1 MLRQEKQSKEVRP
14 SRLAKSPP
22 TPEEGGEKPSRRAPA
37 TAHAN
42 IQDYSFQTRQFRGR
56 RIKGDGGLTVLLN
69 RSTRPTPVSANLFR
83 TPVSQNFLI
92 METSTGFGAED
103 AKLHFTRSLST
114 AGLGFEKQPLR
125 LERPPAPLLHHCL
138 RCASQS
144 AAPRC
149 PSTRGHL
156 LPDPGRRNPA
166 EADCQPVTCVLFQLL
181 VNIPRK
187 GGSSRA
193 LRQSCSGM
201 FWLVGGKL
209 RSLQH
214 LFQTGGPLVA
224 NCEWKSWPLRKKPG
238 SDRPRQLTAEASQ
251 GPRSG
256 KYNGGKFYGDLIEG
270 RQSQSS

>member
-166 EADCQPVTCVLFQLL
+166 EAGNRAADTPTHPRPPACALSACRPHPFRFLRHPRHPLAHPSGHLELSPPPPPSPPSPCLRAVLSPNYQCPGAGW
-181 VNIPRK
+181 VGRPCPGK
-187 GGSSRA
+187 VAGGR
-193 LRQSCSGM
+193 
-201 FWLVGGKL
+201 
-209 RSLQH
+209 
-214 LFQTGGPLVA
+214 
-224 NCEWKSWPLRKKPG
+224 
-238 SDRPRQLTAEASQ
+238 
-251 GPRSG
+251 
-256 KYNGGKFYGDLIEG
+256 
-270 RQSQSS
+270 